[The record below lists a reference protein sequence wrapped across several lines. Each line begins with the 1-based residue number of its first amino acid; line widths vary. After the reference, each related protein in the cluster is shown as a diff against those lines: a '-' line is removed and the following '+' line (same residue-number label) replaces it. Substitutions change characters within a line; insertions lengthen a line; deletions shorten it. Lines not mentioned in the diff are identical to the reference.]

1 MERLPT
7 VTESEEF
14 AMTEY
19 LYSEK
24 EVREMWKRTKAEQV
38 QIAQA
43 KCIEAIVRTD
53 GKIAVTFSGGKDS
66 AVVLFLMA
74 EMWSISKHKEE
85 PLKVFFANTTNEFVC
100 AAKYRKDYIAWIER
114 RFDIKIEYK
123 EVAADDNYFNVV
135 DEIGLPFISKKV
147 SRMVRD
153 CKATLKRLGLKY
165 SDIEPYMPRHYTTK
179 NIDEMIQSADRLREL
194 GFNDTAI
201 LN

>member
-53 GKIAVTFSGGKDS
+53 GKIAVTFSGGR
-66 AVVLFLMA
+66 
-74 EMWSISKHKEE
+74 I
-85 PLKVFFANTTNEFVC
+85 
-100 AAKYRKDYIAWIER
+100 
-114 RFDIKIEYK
+114 
-123 EVAADDNYFNVV
+123 
-135 DEIGLPFISKKV
+135 
-147 SRMVRD
+147 VRL
-153 CKATLKRLGLKY
+153 CC
-165 SDIEPYMPRHYTTK
+165 
-179 NIDEMIQSADRLREL
+179 
-194 GFNDTAI
+194 F
-201 LN
+201 